1 MAERLVSKYKFNSV
15 ASKKKHIFS
24 RLLDYFSLFVVTYI
38 VFMISFTISGNLPV
52 MKNISNNLNK
62 INYEVAEYIDS
73 THLQRLNA
81 DKNGLISLEE
91 SAEVYVKNV
100 AKTCAYIYEK
110 PFYQKQ
116 SDGTYQ
122 EIEINKEE
130 TFVYDLDNYPLDP
143 LCFYFIK
150 FKSED
155 PSLNDYGDFDDKE
168 QYLFNYIITSDE
180 SNFITVDDEHYITRA
195 EGLSHY
201 NILSEELTDVI
212 INYYHGDTLNTTAH
226 KLLYMRYINA
236 VQKGIKEVEKK
247 SATYLSYMNK
257 YAAVNNQLIGA
268 LALIYFLSYLF
279 SYLALTGILRLICK
293 EWTTLGQKVMGLA
306 ICDNHENEPSAIR
319 LVCYHLISF
328 VLFFSS
334 SALGLYF
341 TGLPG
346 VLSFKLIPHISIL
359 WIDIGLITLNVISL
373 FMPLFNKNRYDLS
386 TLITRIFIKDI
397 KEFEGSAEVLNA
409 IEEGKVVDDSGTDGE
424 QQ

>member
-1 MAERLVSKYKFNSV
+1 MSERLISKYKFNSI

-24 RLLDYFSLFVVTYI
+24 RLLDYFSLFVVTFI
-38 VFMISFTISGNLPV
+38 IFMISFTISGYLPV
-52 MKNISNNLNK
+52 MKNISSDLNR

-73 THLQRLNA
+73 THLQRLNE
-81 DKNGLISLEE
+81 DKDGLVSLED
-91 SAEVYVKNV
+91 SAEIYVKNV

-122 EIEINKEE
+122 EIEITKEE
-130 TFVYDLDNYPLDP
+130 TFVYDLANYPLDP

-155 PSLNDYGDFDDKE
+155 PSLDDYGDFDDKE
-168 QYLFNYIITSDE
+168 QYLFNYIISSDE
-180 SNFITVDDEHYITRA
+180 SNFITIDNEHYVARA

-212 INYYHGDTLNTTAH
+212 INYYHGDTLNKTAH

-247 SATYLSYMNK
+247 STTYLSYMNK
-257 YAAVNNQLIGA
+257 YASVNNKLIGA

-279 SYLALTGILRLICK
+279 SYLLLTGILRLICK
-293 EWTTLGQKVMGLA
+293 EWVTLGQKVMGLA
-306 ICDNHENEPSAIR
+306 ICDHQENELSVIR
-319 LVCYHLISF
+319 LICYHLINF
-328 VLFFSS
+328 ILFFSS
-334 SALGLYF
+334 SILGLYF
-341 TGLPG
+341 SGLSG

-359 WIDIGLITLNVISL
+359 WIDIGLITLNIISL
-373 FMPLFNKNRYDLS
+373 FMPLFNKSRFDLS
-386 TLITRIFIKDI
+386 TLITRIYVKDTR
-397 KEFEGSAEVLNA
+397 EFDGSAEVLNA
-409 IEEGKVVDDSGTDGE
+409 IEEGKAVDDSGTSGE
-424 QQ
+424 